1 MNCYVCATDG
11 RPEVAVAVALCR
23 VCMVGL
29 CLDHLRN
36 AASHTG
42 VGGMSV
48 NCAHRVSPSIPKWW
62 LAITR

>member
-11 RPEVAVAVALCR
+11 RPEVAVALCR

-29 CLDHLRN
+29 CLDHLRD

-42 VGGMSV
+42 SGGMSL
-48 NCAHRVSPSIPKWW
+48 NCAHKVSSPVPKWW